1 MISAHHLFKCKIA
14 LTLLFIEGLTMYE
27 CFKKLFS
34 NMPLAVLIGKR
45 ILGMHGGIS
54 SHLTSLQVFN
64 LFFIF

>member
-1 MISAHHLFKCKIA
+1 
-14 LTLLFIEGLTMYE
+14 
-27 CFKKLFS
+27 
-34 NMPLAVLIGKR
+34 MPLAVLIGKR